1 MDELWKTL
9 HVLAGFGWVA
19 GLVGR
24 TITISAARRSSE
36 LPSLVTL
43 MAAAGRF
50 EDLLVKPG
58 SFAVVL
64 LGLLTMWAQGR
75 GLVGEGDWWLLTSL
89 LIFVG
94 IGLLV
99 PFVFLPRGKVFGR
112 ALDEAK
118 AAGQITP
125 ALIAALDDPAVKAA
139 HIAEAVGILVIVV
152 LMVTQPF

>member
-9 HVLAGFGWVA
+9 HVLAGFGLVA
-19 GLVGR
+19 GIVGR
-24 TITISAARRSSE
+24 TVTISAARRSND
-36 LPSLVTL
+36 LRSLETL
-43 MAAAGRF
+43 MATAGRF

-64 LGLLTMWAQGR
+64 LGLFTMWAQGR

-112 ALDEAK
+112 ALEEAK
-118 AAGQITP
+118 AEGQVTP
-125 ALIAALDDPAVKAA
+125 ALTTALDDPAVRAA
-139 HIAEAVGILVIVV
+139 RITEAVGLVVIVV